1 MSQEDDIEKFAR
13 EMQEQVLQQAR
24 QIYSEAVIDRWQNPK
39 NFKTL
44 EKPDGHATLQGSCG
58 DTMEMSLKVQSDK
71 IIECGFQTDGCG
83 TTFACGSVAT
93 ELAGGK
99 SVVQALAH
107 VSADEILKV
116 LGGLPEADEHCAQLA
131 AETMRR
137 ALADYIYQ
145 KKTPWKKQY
154 RKT

>member
-1 MSQEDDIEKFAR
+1 MSQEDDIEKFTR
-13 EMQEQVLQQAR
+13 EMQAQVLEQAR
-24 QIYSEAVIDRWQNPK
+24 QIYSEAVIERWQNPR
-39 NFKTL
+39 NFKRL
-44 EKPDGHATLQGSCG
+44 ENPDGYATLQGTCG
-58 DTMEMSLKVQSDK
+58 DTMEMSLNVRNDT

-93 ELAGGK
+93 ELASGK

-116 LGGLPEADEHCAQLA
+116 LGGLPEADVHCAQLA

-137 ALADYIYQ
+137 ALADHIYQ

-154 RKT
+154 RKP